1 MGPPAAAPP
10 SPGGSRPPHHC
21 SICHLGQDCSGSSFP
36 WGPGLR
42 GSEMSEA
49 TSLPATG
56 REQGQGPLVA

>member
-1 MGPPAAAPP
+1 MGPPAAAP
-10 SPGGSRPPHHC
+10 SPEGSSPPHHC
-21 SICHLGQDCSGSSFP
+21 SICHPGQGCSGSSFP
-36 WGPGLR
+36 WGPGLK